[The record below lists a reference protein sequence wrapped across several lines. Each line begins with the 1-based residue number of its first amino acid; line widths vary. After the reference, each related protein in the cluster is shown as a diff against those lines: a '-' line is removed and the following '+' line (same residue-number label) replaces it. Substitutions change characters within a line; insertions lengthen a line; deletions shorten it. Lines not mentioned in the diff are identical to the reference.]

1 MVPCTCPERR
11 EFDGTKRARG
21 YGRRETRSG
30 RLELNYDGP
39 ATGVARMT
47 ATHTNARS
55 RLDVVVM
62 RGFLWTSGGRLI
74 VQLATWVVSLTI
86 ARILSPR
93 DYGIAAMAALYI
105 GFAQLLAELGIGA
118 AIVQRTNL
126 PKPLV
131 ASLTGV
137 SLVMGVVLALVSV
150 PAGYALAAF
159 YKEPILV
166 AVVAVYGLN
175 FIPTAFRS
183 VSAALLSKEMAFGKV
198 TMLALIEAV
207 SASLISLML
216 ALAGWSVWALV
227 LGNVAAVS
235 LAALVAV
242 MWAPPGF
249 SLDVGR
255 LRGTGVLTFG
265 YKVLVQRSAW
275 YLYASTDFLIIGRL
289 IGTAALGQY
298 NLAYQ
303 FASIPAER
311 ITGAL
316 TQVLFPVFATLQR
329 NAVELARYFRHATEA
344 CMLVLMPVY
353 IGLALVAFDLIDV
366 ALGVKWR
373 GAAPIVVVLAL
384 AAVVR
389 AAASVA
395 NTAIISA
402 GNAGFGARMSVIGL
416 IVFPPSFLIASQTRW
431 GAAAVGAVWLLL
443 YPPVIAIPTIA
454 VALRYTSMSVAE
466 YFGAIKPALWST
478 LVMAMAVYAVQQATA
493 EANTLL
499 RLAFAVATGA
509 ATYGVM
515 LLVFFRDRVQRYVS
529 LASRG
534 VGSGGGEGA
543 RALGETA

>member
-1 MVPCTCPERR
+1 
-11 EFDGTKRARG
+11 
-21 YGRRETRSG
+21 
-30 RLELNYDGP
+30 
-39 ATGVARMT
+39 MT
-47 ATHTNARS
+47 ATHTDARS

-86 ARILSPR
+86 ASILDPR

-118 AIVQRTNL
+118 SIVQRTNL

-131 ASLTGV
+131 ASLMGV
-137 SLVMGVVLALVSV
+137 SLVMGVALALISV

-183 VSAALLSKEMAFGKV
+183 VSAALLSKEMAFGRV

-235 LAALVAV
+235 LAAIVAV
-242 MWAPPGF
+242 YWAPPGF
-249 SLDVGR
+249 SLDIGR

-275 YLYASTDFLIIGRL
+275 YLYASTDFLIIGRW

-329 NAVELARYFRHATEA
+329 NAAELARYFRHATEA

-353 IGLALVAFDLIDV
+353 VGLALVAFDVIEV
-366 ALGVKWR
+366 ALGEKWL
-373 GAAPIVVVLAL
+373 GAAPIIVALAL

-389 AAASVA
+389 AASSVA

-443 YPPVIAIPTIA
+443 YPPVIAVPTIT
-454 VALRYTSMSVAE
+454 VALRYTSMSVAD
-466 YFGAIKPALWST
+466 YVATIKPALSST
-478 LVMAMAVYAVQQATA
+478 LVMAIAVYAVQQATA
-493 EANTLL
+493 DLDTLL
-499 RLAFAVATGA
+499 RLVLAVATGA
-509 ATYGVM
+509 ATYAAM
-515 LLVFFRDRVQRYVS
+515 LLVFFRERVQRYVS

-534 VGSGGGEGA
+534 LGSGDGG
-543 RALGETA
+543 RAEALVSGPTA